1 MFYSFPS
8 VFSFTLLFSAS
19 CSPAGNISSTFIAY
33 PAVSPSL
40 YILII
45 YVTISPFLTVTG
57 VLVCVY
63 IAVVF
68 KVFLLFINGV
78 TSTCGSLFSSPKLSS
93 SVPLTFVINFLNAKS
108 NSGLTSI
115 GLITNC
121 SNHHHLVDLLF
132 HNLEYLHFL
141 VPNLYLPLDIYL
153 NHL

>member
-1 MFYSFPS
+1 MLLFLYLLSMCCVLQLPLLYIHVLQLSIRIFHLL
-8 VFSFTLLFSAS
+8 LLFSAS

-93 SVPLTFVINFLNAKS
+93 SVPLTFCNKFS
-108 NSGLTSI
+108 
-115 GLITNC
+115 
-121 SNHHHLVDLLF
+121 
-132 HNLEYLHFL
+132 
-141 VPNLYLPLDIYL
+141 
-153 NHL
+153 